1 MSTREPSIV
10 MTFSSSDANFN
21 SSVIDKCHN
30 SLPSGWVLLDI
41 ERKIKE
47 HNKWDIYKVAL
58 VAVEDTYL
66 IENPNDNQF
75 NSLLDRIEKA
85 EVIVGHNIRRHDI
98 PELYKSVGR
107 EQPDTLQEKICDT
120 LELSNLFFPGKTTHK
135 LNKVYRKELGLSDPL
150 EDAWESYN
158 IYTSIYQQRCELPVI
173 VRHWAWRLLPKG
185 YPRKIIPGY
194 VQPPEQLEWWQNLKQ
209 YHQRL
214 NVEGLR
220 NYLIN
225 LPKKIDNLGA
235 VVFLNWLYQINESE
249 LRRPNW
255 LECEFPSFCEA
266 EKNAFPLPLDE
277 VKLSKELKQFFG
289 FETFKTHQLE
299 IVQALLKGKTVPL
312 GILPTGGGKSII
324 FQLPALILSKYYRGL
339 SIIVSPLQA
348 LMEDQVQNLKEKLK
362 NQQLS
367 EYAERVEL
375 LTGSQCLE
383 EQRRIIEALWNGQ
396 VDILYLSP
404 ERLRQ
409 PTIQRIL
416 KHRLPHLW
424 VLDEAH
430 TLSQWGYDF
439 RPDFLRIAE
448 SLQKFYKNGQNTSI
462 RWGFVTATA
471 TPKVVNDLKEA
482 VIKLDEL
489 CSGSL
494 ERLPLDGKSFQWRDE
509 IKTHIEIVE
518 RPKSLDDIP
527 GSERLK
533 KTKEYL
539 KKQQKE
545 YIENYPNLGLGVAIV
560 YVPTRRMAEKY
571 AEYLNQADFKT
582 TYFHSRISNK
592 QQVLKDFKDGKIE
605 VVVATN
611 AFGMGID
618 REGIHTVIHVAP
630 PATPEAY
637 LQEIGRLARNEG
649 ERGSAYL
656 FWHQDDFN
664 WIFEQQGRSQISFQA
679 LKSCWRLIRPRLKTQ
694 DAWISTLDLAKPLS
708 LEEPEDLEIL
718 ETQARVAIFYLEKAG
733 LIREGE
739 SCPCYLNIYLKREL
753 NLEEIGK
760 LTGDANKLALFLFDI
775 GFRKNQ
781 TSIKLD
787 VREVSLVTGI
797 LPPSV
802 IKTVRELV
810 NIGLVNWEYQIAFKF
825 EKQSNRILEQFKLST
840 QAFLNWLQSESPEI
854 DEEKSILLH
863 VEALEEKLGKKARIA
878 DSLRILTQLKLANYT
893 KESRDTTR
901 LFLKQEETLTQWLE
915 SANKIWEKQWQEI
928 DYIENILDQL
938 FKDKNWKRED
948 SQLLDL
954 AELETRIDI
963 QEYPKL
969 DLLKVLAFMQ
979 RLGVVVLG
987 RGDLGNLM
995 LYHLLPG
1002 KDRKN
1007 WYEGV
1012 YPPLDEHYRQ
1022 RRKRIDIMRQVLEAG
1037 MQDKEEPIKLI
1048 QILEDYFTLSLDE
1061 FSQHCGEIHG
1071 NPPIVEEIL
1080 KNLNPTQERIVTD
1093 DQSRAL
1099 LVLAGPGSG
1108 KTHTIVSRVAY
1119 LVSAR
1124 GVPPERILVLAY
1136 NRKAAAEV
1144 RKRLHQLLGKRGT
1157 LVDALTFHALAA
1169 KLTGLRSKGEGGFK
1183 WLLQQAII
1191 HLQENHPGYQ
1201 YILVDEYQD
1210 IDKLQ
1215 YDIITRLAGFDHLD
1229 EDESQKSFLMAVGD
1243 DDQNLYEWKGA
1254 RVEFIRR
1261 FRQDFDIPE
1270 EDVIPLVQNYR
1281 SCPTI
1286 VEFANSFIERAIAP
1300 EKRLKGVNE
1309 RIQAVNTQQPGK
1321 VFWGE
1326 YGHLY
1331 DAAEWITEKIAEI
1344 LTRPGEI
1351 QKEKIAVLAHR
1362 WEDLRFLQHVLRDS
1376 WGNDQDIAYQLYNTQ
1391 DNLRPIKSCVGQAVL
1406 HRLREKPNLHVSNPQ
1421 AHLEELR
1428 QELGYSDRDAAWS
1441 SLLQALSGC
1450 LRMTQEDM
1458 AYLLEEAR
1466 PVRPGQVI
1474 LSTFHSAKGSEF
1486 SHVFVL
1492 EDGFLDKNNLESRA
1506 RELYVGFTRA
1516 KEELYILF
1524 SKNKDS
1530 THPIL
1535 LDVFKSMNSPQPNQY
1550 IQNVQVAQVNLP
1562 PNIRYQWFLDPRD
1575 LYLSQQLVT
1584 NQCGRELIKAYAREW
1599 GQLYLMPQ
1607 NNGST
1612 PYEVC
1617 WKDLKDNNARNV
1629 VAVLSKRGKEQLQKH
1644 LNVNKYLAVSGHTIF
1659 RVERDD
1665 KFFPNAGEQEHEDHH
1680 YVVLPYFEVEEA
1692 L

>member
-1 MSTREPSIV
+1 
-10 MTFSSSDANFN
+10 MTFSSSDANSN

-41 ERKIKE
+41 ERKVTE
-47 HNKWDIYKVAL
+47 QNKWDIYKVAL

-66 IENPNDNQF
+66 IENPNNNQF

-107 EQPDTLQEKICDT
+107 EQPATLQEKICDT

-135 LNKVYRKELGLSDPL
+135 LNKVYREELGLSDPL

-158 IYTSIYQQRCELPVI
+158 LYTSIYQQRCELPVI
-173 VRHWAWRLLPKG
+173 VRHWASRLLPRG

-209 YHQRL
+209 RHQGL

-225 LPKKIDNLGA
+225 LPKGIDNLGA
-235 VVFLNWLYQINESE
+235 VVFLNWLYQFNVSE
-249 LRRPNW
+249 VRRPNW
-255 LECEFPSFCEA
+255 LECEFTSFGEA

-348 LMEDQVQNLKEKLK
+348 LMADQVQNLKEKLK

-471 TPKVVNDLKEA
+471 TLKVIDDLKEA
-482 VIKLDEL
+482 VIKLDGL

-494 ERLPLDGKSFQWRDE
+494 EHLPLDGKSFQWRDE
-509 IKTHIEIVE
+509 IKTHIESVE

-527 GSERLK
+527 DSERLE

-545 YIENYPNLGLGVAIV
+545 YKEKYPNLGLGVAIV

-571 AEYLNQADFKT
+571 AEHLNQADFKT

-592 QQVLKDFKDGKIE
+592 QQVLEDFKAGKIE

-637 LQEIGRLARNEG
+637 VQEIGRLARNQG

-679 LKSCWRLIRPRLKTQ
+679 LKSCWDLIRPRLKTQ

-760 LTGDANKLALFLFDI
+760 LNGDANKLALFLFDI
-775 GFRKNQ
+775 GFRRSQ
-781 TSIKLD
+781 SSIKLD

-802 IKTVRELV
+802 IKTVRKLV
-810 NIGLVNWEYQIAFKF
+810 NIGLANWEYKIAFKF
-825 EKQSNRILEQFKLST
+825 EKQSNKKLEQFKLST
-840 QAFLNWLQSESPEI
+840 EAFLNWLQSESPEI

-863 VEALEEKLGKKARIA
+863 VEALEDKLGKKAHIA
-878 DSLRILTQLKLANYT
+878 YSLKILTQLKLATYT

-901 LFLKQEETLTQWLE
+901 LFLKTKKTLTQWLE

-928 DYIENILDQL
+928 DYVEKILDKL
-938 FKDKNWKRED
+938 FKDKKWKRED

-963 QEYPKL
+963 LEYPKL

-995 LYHLLPG
+995 LYHLLRVEG
-1002 KDRKN
+1002 KN
-1007 WYEGV
+1007 WSKKV
-1012 YPPLDEHYRQ
+1012 YVPLNEHYAQ
-1022 RRKRIDIMRQVLEAG
+1022 RDIRIQIMRQVLEAG
-1037 MQDKEEPIKLI
+1037 MQGKPELI
-1048 QILEDYFTLSLDE
+1048 HILEDYFNLSLDE
-1061 FSQHCGEIHG
+1061 FSQRYEKIRE
-1071 NPPIVEEIL
+1071 NPPIVEKIL
-1080 KNLNPTQERIVTD
+1080 ENLNPTQKRIVTD

-1136 NRKAAAEV
+1136 NRTAAAEV

-1169 KLTGLRSKGEGGFK
+1169 KLTGLKSGDAPQGIKGEATFK
-1183 WLLQQAII
+1183 WLLEQAIS

-1210 IDKLQ
+1210 VNESQ
-1215 YDIITRLAGFDHLD
+1215 YQIIKSLAGFDSQD

-1243 DDQNLYEWKGA
+1243 DDQNLFEWNGA
-1254 RVEFIRR
+1254 SIEFIRH
-1261 FRQDFDIPE
+1261 FREDFKIPQ

-1281 SCPTI
+1281 SRPTI

-1300 EKRLKGVNE
+1300 ENRLKGVNK

-1351 QKEKIAVLAHR
+1351 QKEKIAVLAHC
-1362 WEDLRFLQHVLRDS
+1362 WKDLRFLQHVLRDS

-1406 HRLREKPNLHVSNPQ
+1406 QELRKEPNLHISNPQ
-1421 AHLEELR
+1421 AHLEDLR
-1428 QELGYSDRDAAWS
+1428 QKLGYSDRDAAWS

-1450 LRMTQEDM
+1450 LQMTQEDM

-1466 PVRPGQVI
+1466 PVRPGKVI

-1492 EDGFLDKNNLESRA
+1492 EDGFVDKNKLESRA

-1524 SKNKDS
+1524 SKKKDLR
-1530 THPIL
+1530 HPIL
-1535 LDVFKSMNSPQPNQY
+1535 LDVFNSMNSHQH
-1550 IQNVQVAQVNLP
+1550 IENVQVAQVKLP
-1562 PNIRYQWFLDPRD
+1562 PSIRYQWFLDPRD
-1575 LYLSQQLVT
+1575 LFLTQQMVA
-1584 NQCGRELIKAYAREW
+1584 NQWGQKRIKAYAHEW
-1599 GQLYLMPQ
+1599 GHLCLKPQ
-1607 NNGST
+1607 NNNQVPREICCNSLQNG
-1612 PYEVC
+1612 
-1617 WKDLKDNNARNV
+1617 DLNAGV
-1629 VAVLSKRGKEQLQKH
+1629 VAVLSEKGKKQLQKH
-1644 LNVNKYLAVSGHTIF
+1644 LNVNKHLAVRSHTIF

-1665 KFFPNAGEQEHEDHH
+1665 NFFQNTGEQGHEDHH

-1692 L
+1692 LVI

>member
-1 MSTREPSIV
+1 
-10 MTFSSSDANFN
+10 MTFSSSGANFDN
-21 SSVIDKCHN
+21 SI
-30 SLPSGWVLLDI
+30 PSGCVLLDI
-41 ERKIKE
+41 ERQKLE
-47 HNKWDIYKVAL
+47 NNKWKLSEIAL
-58 VAVEDTYL
+58 IHTGGEEYHQKPITLTTLNCV
-66 IENPNDNQF
+66 
-75 NSLLDRIEKA
+75 LDRIEEA
-85 EVIVGHNIRRHDI
+85 EIIVGHNIRRHDI
-98 PELYKSVGR
+98 PKLYKYAQR
-107 EQPDTLQEKICDT
+107 KQPAELAAKICDT
-120 LELSNLFFPGKTTHK
+120 LELSCLFLVGQAQHK
-135 LNKVYRKELGLSDPL
+135 LNKLYRKELGLNDPL
-150 EDAWESYN
+150 EDARESYAVYKK
-158 IYTSIYQQRCELPVI
+158 ICEHDSSLPLI
-173 VRHWAWRLLPKG
+173 VRYWAWQLLPDG
-185 YPRKIIPGY
+185 YPRNLIPRLSYVEEITWEKLQKRQPMLDIPGLQSY
-194 VQPPEQLEWWQNLKQ
+194 
-209 YHQRL
+209 L
-214 NVEGLR
+214 NGLPR
-220 NYLIN
+220 HNI
-225 LPKKIDNLGA
+225 KNLGA
-235 VVFLNWLYQINESE
+235 IVFLNWLYQFNESDI
-249 LRRPNW
+249 RRPNW
-255 LECEFPSFCEA
+255 LECKFPSFGEA

-375 LTGSQCLE
+375 LTGTQCLE

-471 TPKVVNDLKEA
+471 TPKVVDDLKEA

-494 ERLPLDGKSFQWRDE
+494 ERLPLDGKSFQWREE
-509 IKTHIEIVE
+509 IEPHIEIVE
-518 RPKSLDDIP
+518 RPNSLDDIP
-527 GSERLK
+527 GSKRLT
-533 KTKEYL
+533 KTIEYL
-539 KKQQKE
+539 EKQ
-545 YIENYPNLGLGVAIV
+545 YIKQYPNLRLGVAIV
-560 YVPTRRMAEKY
+560 YVPTRRIAEKY
-571 AEYLNQADFKT
+571 SEQLNQAGFKT

-592 QQVLKDFKDGKIE
+592 QQVLEDFKAGNIE

-637 LQEIGRLARNEG
+637 LQEIGRLARSDG

-679 LKSCWRLIRPRLKTQ
+679 LKSCWDLIRLRLKTQ

-760 LTGDANKLALFLFDI
+760 LKGDANKLALFLFDI
-775 GFRKNQ
+775 GFRRTQ
-781 TSIKLD
+781 SSIKLD

-797 LPPSV
+797 LAPSV
-802 IKTVRELV
+802 IKTVRKLV
-810 NIGLVNWEYQIAFKF
+810 NIGLVNWEYKIAFKF
-825 EKQSNRILEQFKLST
+825 EKQSNKKLEQFKLST
-840 QAFLNWLQSESPEI
+840 QAFLKWLQSESPEI

-863 VEALEEKLGKKARIA
+863 VEALQEKLGKKARIA
-878 DSLRILTQLKLANYT
+878 HSLNILTQLKLATYT

-901 LFLKQEETLTQWLE
+901 LFLKTKKTLTQWLE
-915 SANKIWEKQWQEI
+915 SANKIWDKQWQEI
-928 DYIENILDQL
+928 DYVENILDKL
-938 FKDKNWKRED
+938 FKDKKWKRED
-948 SQLLDL
+948 GQLLDL

-963 QEYPKL
+963 LKYPKL

-979 RLGVVVLG
+979 RLGVVFLG

-995 LYHLLPG
+995 LYHLLRVEG
-1002 KDRKN
+1002 KN
-1007 WYEGV
+1007 WSKKV
-1012 YPPLDEHYRQ
+1012 YDPLNEHYAQ
-1022 RRKRIDIMRQVLEAG
+1022 RDTRIQIMRQVLKAG
-1037 MQDKEEPIKLI
+1037 MQGKPELI
-1048 QILEDYFTLSLDE
+1048 HILEDYFNLSLDK
-1061 FSQHCGEIHG
+1061 FSQRYEKIRE
-1071 NPPIVEEIL
+1071 NPPIVEKIL
-1080 KNLNPTQERIVTD
+1080 ENLNPTQKRIVTD

-1136 NRKAAAEV
+1136 NRTAAAEV

-1169 KLTGLRSKGEGGFK
+1169 KLTGLKSGDIPQGIQGEARFR
-1183 WLLQQAII
+1183 WLLEQAII

-1210 IDKLQ
+1210 IDLLQ
-1215 YDIITRLAGFDHLD
+1215 YQIITRLAGFDHQD

-1254 RVEFIRR
+1254 SVEFIRH
-1261 FRQDFDIPE
+1261 FREDYHVPE

-1281 SCPTI
+1281 SRSTI

-1300 EKRLKGVNE
+1300 RNRLKGDNA

-1326 YGHLY
+1326 YEHLY
-1331 DAAEWITEKIAEI
+1331 DAAEWITEKIADI
-1344 LTRPGEI
+1344 LTQPGEI
-1351 QKEKIAVLAHR
+1351 PKEKIAVLAHR
-1362 WEDLRFLQHVLRDS
+1362 WEDLRFLQHVLRHR
-1376 WGNDQDIAYQLYNTQ
+1376 WGNDQDIAYQLYNTK
-1391 DNLRPIKSCVGQAVL
+1391 DDLRPAKSLVGQAVL
-1406 HRLREKPNLHVSNPQ
+1406 QRLRENPNLLVSNPQ
-1421 AHLEELR
+1421 AHLECLR
-1428 QELGYSDRDAAWS
+1428 QDLGYSDRDAAWS
-1441 SLLQALSGC
+1441 SLIQALSC
-1450 LRMTQEDM
+1450 CSQMTQEDM

-1486 SHVFVL
+1486 SHVFLL
-1492 EDGFLDKNNLESRA
+1492 EDGFIDGNKIESRA

-1524 SKNKDS
+1524 SNKS
-1530 THPIL
+1530 NSIHQIL
-1535 LDVFKSMNSPQPNQY
+1535 LDVFNSMNSHQH

-1562 PNIRYQWFLDPRD
+1562 ASICYQWFLDPRD
-1575 LYLSQQLVT
+1575 LFLSERMVT
-1584 NQCGRELIKAYAREW
+1584 NQFGRERIKAYAREW
-1599 GQLYLMPQ
+1599 GRLYLMPQ
-1607 NNGST
+1607 NNGFT
-1612 PYEVC
+1612 PHEIC
-1617 WKDLKDNNARNV
+1617 WRDLKDNTGRGV
-1629 VAVLSKRGKEQLQKH
+1629 VAVLSKEGKDQLQKH
-1644 LNVNKYLAVSGHTIF
+1644 LNVNKHLAVNGHTVF

-1665 KFFPNAGEQEHEDHH
+1665 KFFQNVGEQEHEDHH
-1680 YVVLPYFEVEEA
+1680 YVVLPYFEVEEV

>member
-1 MSTREPSIV
+1 MGYKYT
-10 MTFSSSDANFN
+10 
-21 SSVIDKCHN
+21 K
-30 SLPSGWVLLDI
+30 
-41 ERKIKE
+41 RKQ
-47 HNKWDIYKVAL
+47 
-58 VAVEDTYL
+58 
-66 IENPNDNQF
+66 P
-75 NSLLDRIEKA
+75 
-85 EVIVGHNIRRHDI
+85 
-98 PELYKSVGR
+98 PELAA
-107 EQPDTLQEKICDT
+107 KICDT
-120 LELSNLFFPGKTTHK
+120 LELSCLFLVGQPQHK
-135 LNKVYRKELGLSDPL
+135 LNKLYRKELGLNDPL
-150 EDAWESYN
+150 EDARESYA
-158 IYTSIYQQRCELPVI
+158 IYKKICESHSSLPLI
-173 VRHWAWRLLPKG
+173 VRYWAWELLPDG
-185 YPRKIIPGY
+185 YPCNLIPRLSYVEEITWEKLQKRQPMLDIPGLQSY
-194 VQPPEQLEWWQNLKQ
+194 
-209 YHQRL
+209 L
-214 NVEGLR
+214 NGLPR
-220 NYLIN
+220 HNI
-225 LPKKIDNLGA
+225 KNLGA
-235 VVFLNWLYQINESE
+235 IVFLNWLYQFNESE
-249 LRRPNW
+249 VRRPNW
-255 LECEFPSFCEA
+255 LECKFPSFGEA

-348 LMEDQVQNLKEKLK
+348 LMADQVQNLKEKLK

-375 LTGSQCLE
+375 LTGAQCLE

-471 TPKVVNDLKEA
+471 TLKVIEDLEEA
-482 VIKLDEL
+482 VKKLDGL

-518 RPKSLDDIP
+518 IPKSLDDIP
-527 GSERLK
+527 DSERLE

-545 YIENYPNLGLGVAIV
+545 YIEKYPNLGLGVAIV

-571 AEYLNQADFKT
+571 AEHLNQADFKT

-592 QQVLKDFKDGKIE
+592 QQVLEDFKAGKIE

-637 LQEIGRLARNEG
+637 VQEIGRLARNQG

-679 LKSCWRLIRPRLKTQ
+679 LKSCWDLIRPRLKTQ

-760 LTGDANKLALFLFDI
+760 LNSDANKLALFLFDI
-775 GFRKNQ
+775 GFRRTQ
-781 TSIKLD
+781 SSIKLD

-802 IKTVRELV
+802 IKTVRKLV
-810 NIGLVNWEYQIAFKF
+810 NLDLVNWEYKIAFKF
-825 EKQSNRILEQFKLST
+825 EKQSNKKLEQFKLST
-840 QAFLNWLQSESPEI
+840 EAFLNWLQSESPEI

-863 VEALEEKLGKKARIA
+863 VEALEDKLGKKAHIA
-878 DSLRILTQLKLANYT
+878 YSLKILTQLKLATYT

-901 LFLKQEETLTQWLE
+901 LFLKTKKTLTQWLE

-928 DYIENILDQL
+928 DYVENILDKL

-963 QEYPKL
+963 LEYPKL

-1012 YPPLDEHYRQ
+1012 YPPLDEHYTQ

-1061 FSQHCGEIHG
+1061 FSQRCGEIHG
-1071 NPPIVEEIL
+1071 NPPIVETIL
-1080 KNLNPTQERIVTD
+1080 ENLNPTQKRIVTD

-1136 NRKAAAEV
+1136 NRTAAAEV

-1183 WLLQQAII
+1183 WLLEQAII

-1215 YDIITRLAGFDHLD
+1215 YDIITRLAGFNHQD

-1243 DDQNLYEWKGA
+1243 DDQILYEWNGA
-1254 RVEFIRR
+1254 SVKFIR
-1261 FRQDFDIPE
+1261 DFWKDYDVLKK
-1270 EDVIPLVQNYR
+1270 DVIPLVQNYR
-1281 SCPTI
+1281 SRPTI
-1286 VEFANSFIERAIAP
+1286 VEFANSFIEKAIAP
-1300 EKRLKGVNE
+1300 INRLKGVNE

-1326 YGHLY
+1326 YRHLY

-1406 HRLREKPNLHVSNPQ
+1406 NRLREKPNLHVSNPQ

-1450 LRMTQEDM
+1450 LQMTQEDM

-1492 EDGFLDKNNLESRA
+1492 EDGFVHKSKLESRA

-1535 LDVFKSMNSPQPNQY
+1535 LDIFNSMNSHQH
-1550 IQNVQVAQVNLP
+1550 IQNVQIAQVNLP
-1562 PNIRYQWFLDPRD
+1562 PSIRYQWFLDPRD
-1575 LYLSQQLVT
+1575 LYLSQPNVT
-1584 NQCGRELIKAYAREW
+1584 NQCGRERIKAYAREW

-1607 NNGST
+1607 NNGYT

-1617 WKDLKDNNARNV
+1617 WKDLKDNNV
-1629 VAVLSKRGKEQLQKH
+1629 VAVLSRRGKEQLQKH
-1644 LNVNKYLAVSGHTIF
+1644 LNVNKHLVVSGHTIF

-1665 KFFPNAGEQEHEDHH
+1665 KFFPNAGEQGHEDHH

>member
-1 MSTREPSIV
+1 
-10 MTFSSSDANFN
+10 MTFSFSGANSN
-21 SSVIDKCHN
+21 TSLIDKCKN
-30 SLPSGWVLLDI
+30 SLPSGWILLDI
-41 ERKIKE
+41 ERKVTQQ
-47 HNKWDIYKVAL
+47 NKWDIYKVAL
-58 VAVEDTYL
+58 VAVEDTAL
-66 IENPNDNQF
+66 IENPNKNQL
-75 NSLLDRIEKA
+75 NSLLDCIEKA

-135 LNKVYRKELGLSDPL
+135 LNKVYREELGLSDPL

-158 IYTSIYQQRCELPVI
+158 IYTSIYQQRYELPVI
-173 VRHWAWRLLPKG
+173 VRHWAWRLLPQG
-185 YPRKIIPGY
+185 YPRQIIPDY
-194 VQPPEQLEWWQNLKQ
+194 VQASEQWECWQNLQ
-209 YHQRL
+209 QHHQGL
-214 NVEGLR
+214 NIEDLQ

-225 LPKKIDNLGA
+225 LPREIGNLGA
-235 VVFLNWLYQINESE
+235 VVFLNWLYQFNESE
-249 LRRPNW
+249 VRRPNW
-255 LECEFPSFCEA
+255 LECEFPSFGEA
-266 EKNAFPLPLDE
+266 EKNAFPLPLDGD
-277 VKLSKELKQFFG
+277 KLSKELKQFFG
-289 FETFKTHQLE
+289 FDTFRTHQLE
-299 IVQALLKGKTVPL
+299 IVQALLKRETVPL
-312 GILPTGGGKSII
+312 GILPTGGGKSVI

-348 LMEDQVQNLKEKLK
+348 LMADQVQNLKDKLIK
-362 NQQLS
+362 QERY

-375 LTGSQCLE
+375 LTGTQCLE

-448 SLQKFYKNGQNTSI
+448 SLQEFYKNRQNTSI

-471 TPKVVNDLKEA
+471 TLKVVEDLEEA
-482 VIKLDEL
+482 VKKLDGL

-494 ERLPLDGKSFQWRDE
+494 KRLPLDGKSFQWREE
-509 IKTHIEIVE
+509 IKPHIEIVE

-527 GSERLK
+527 DSQRLK
-533 KTKEYL
+533 KTIDYL

-545 YIENYPNLGLGVAIV
+545 YIEKYPNLGLGVAIV
-560 YVPTRRMAEKY
+560 YVPTRRMTQKY
-571 AEYLNQADFKT
+571 AEQLNQAGFKT

-592 QQVLKDFKDGKIE
+592 QQVIEDFKAGNIE

-649 ERGSAYL
+649 EKGSAYL

-664 WIFEQQGRSQISFQA
+664 WIFEQQGRSRISCQS
-679 LKSCWRLIRPRLKTQ
+679 LRSCWNLIRPLLKTKE
-694 DAWISTLDLAKPLS
+694 AWISTLDLAKPLS

-718 ETQARVAIFYLEKAG
+718 ETQARVAIFYLEKDE

-739 SCPCYLNIYLKREL
+739 SYPCYLNIYLKREL
-753 NLEEIGK
+753 NSEEIGK
-760 LTGDANKLALFLFDI
+760 LSDDANKLALFLFDI
-775 GFRKNQ
+775 GFIKLQ
-781 TSIKLD
+781 SSIQLD
-787 VREVSLVTGI
+787 VREVSLVTEI
-797 LPPSV
+797 SPPSV
-802 IKTVRELV
+802 IKTVRQLV
-810 NIGLVNWEYQIAFKF
+810 KLGLANWEYKIAFRF
-825 EKQSNRILEQFKLST
+825 EKQCKDKLKNFKLNT
-840 QAFLNWLQSESPEI
+840 QIFLDWLQSESPEI
-854 DEEKSILLH
+854 DEEKSVLLH
-863 VEALEEKLGKKARIA
+863 VEALEEKIGKKARIA
-878 DSLRILTQLKLANYT
+878 YALKILTQLKLAYYT
-893 KESRDTTR
+893 KESRERTR
-901 LFLKQEETLTQWLE
+901 LFLEQEKTLTQWLE
-915 SANKIWEKQWQEI
+915 IANKTWEKKWQEI
-928 DYIENILDQL
+928 DYVEKIIDKL
-938 FKDKNWKRED
+938 FKDKKWKPED

-954 AELETRIDI
+954 AELETRIDSCK
-963 QEYPKL
+963 YPEV
-969 DLLKVLAFMQ
+969 DLLEVLAFMQ

-987 RGDLGNLM
+987 RGDLGNVM
-995 LYHLLPG
+995 LYRLIPG
-1002 KDRKN
+1002 KGKN
-1007 WYEGV
+1007 WSKNV
-1012 YPPLDEHYRQ
+1012 YPPLDKHYEQ
-1022 RRKRIDIMRQVLEAG
+1022 RDKRTHIMRQVLEAA
-1037 MQDKEEPIKLI
+1037 MQDKKEPKQLI

-1061 FSQHCGEIHG
+1061 FYQSYGEIRK
-1071 NPPIVEEIL
+1071 NSPLVEKIL
-1080 KNLNPTQERIVTD
+1080 ENLNPTQKRIVTD

-1136 NRKAAAEV
+1136 NRTAAAEV

-1169 KLTGLRSKGEGGFK
+1169 KLTGLRRCDVPKEIRGEACFR
-1183 WLLQQAII
+1183 WLLEQAIS

-1215 YDIITRLAGFDHLD
+1215 YDIITRLAGFDHQD
-1229 EDESQKSFLMAVGD
+1229 EEESQKSFLMAVGD
-1243 DDQNLYEWKGA
+1243 DDQNLYEWRGA
-1254 RVEFIRR
+1254 KIEFIRR
-1261 FRQDFDIPE
+1261 FRQDYKIRE
-1270 EDVIPLVQNYR
+1270 EDVIPLVENYR
-1281 SCPTI
+1281 SRPTI
-1286 VEFANSFIERAIAP
+1286 VEFANYFIERAITP
-1300 EKRLKGVNE
+1300 INRLKGVNE
-1309 RIQAVNTQQPGK
+1309 KIQAVNNQQPGN

-1326 YGHLY
+1326 YRHLY
-1331 DAAEWITEKIAEI
+1331 DAAEWIAEKIAEI

-1362 WEDLRFLQHVLRDS
+1362 WEDLRFLQHVLRNL

-1406 HRLREKPNLHVSNPQ
+1406 QRLREQPNLYISNPQ
-1421 AHLEELR
+1421 AHLEDLR

-1441 SLLQALSGC
+1441 SLLHALEGC
-1450 LRMTQEDM
+1450 SQMTQEDIV
-1458 AYLLEEAR
+1458 YLLEEAR

-1492 EDGFLDKNNLESRA
+1492 EDGFVDSNNLESRA
-1506 RELYVGFTRA
+1506 KELYVGFTRA

-1524 SKNKDS
+1524 SKNRHS
-1530 THPIL
+1530 RHPIL
-1535 LDVFKSMNSPQPNQY
+1535 LDVFNSMNSSQPNQY
-1550 IQNVQVAQVNLP
+1550 IQNVQIAQVNLP
-1562 PNIRYQWFLDPRD
+1562 PRIRYQWFLDPRD
-1575 LYLSQQLVT
+1575 LFLSQQMVT
-1584 NQCGRELIKAYAREW
+1584 NQFGQRRIKAYAREW
-1599 GQLYLMPQ
+1599 GHLYFQ
-1607 NNGST
+1607 NNVS
-1612 PYEVC
+1612 C
-1617 WKDLKDNNARNV
+1617 NDLENGNLSGGA
-1629 VAVLSKRGKEQLQKH
+1629 VAVLSNKGKEQLQYFLHPNQH
-1644 LNVNKYLAVSGHTIF
+1644 LVVRGHTIF

-1665 KFFPNAGEQEHEDHH
+1665 QFFQNAREQGHADHH

-1692 L
+1692 LKPIP